1 MENGFPKAGHPAPPT
16 PFIIRK
22 EVKSSLSWKAK
33 PGVASVLP
41 LPECNPLARVP
52 LHRLEHIEESEL
64 TQVLSPLSS
73 EFSVCK
79 SWESRTVQP
88 QQH

>member
-1 MENGFPKAGHPAPPT
+1 VENGFPKAGHPAPPA
-16 PFIIRK
+16 PFIRK
-22 EVKSSLSWKAK
+22 EVKASLSWKDK
-33 PGVASVLP
+33 PGLASALP
-41 LPECNPLARVP
+41 LPECNPLAHVP

-79 SWESRTVQP
+79 SWESRTVQR
-88 QQH
+88 QRH